1 MAENDPQV
9 VVINATIYP
18 WQREELVRRQREL
31 GLFSLS
37 ETLRSVLNEA
47 LRYSS
52 VTMTQQYVSE
62 MADAA
67 KVQRETE

>member
-18 WQREELVRRQREL
+18 WQREELVKRQREL

-47 LRYSS
+47 LRHNS
-52 VTMTQQYVSE
+52 VAMTEKYVAE
-62 MADAA
+62 VA
-67 KVQRETE
+67 E